1 MKLWQACGHVIK
13 SGKARYTHVRHSLY
27 NETCPRVLCSLDPNW
42 QAASKAFSSLTES
55 ADPVKVLTA
64 AQVNYS
70 FHILAVGRNGARG
83 GSPHVIFQPRPSTKS
98 PPHNYFT
105 LLRTHARGRA
115 WVPRLLIG
123 CLHGYYTRPTLHWEG
138 HRCFPSGRPPD
149 TGPSSGVFW
158 LMEGMWMG
166 GC

>member
-13 SGKARYTHVRHSLY
+13 SGNARYTHVLY
-27 NETCPRVLCSLDPNW
+27 NETWPRVLCSLDPNW

-83 GSPHVIFQPRPSTKS
+83 GSVYTYVRTYPSM
-98 PPHNYFT
+98 Y
-105 LLRTHARGRA
+105 
-115 WVPRLLIG
+115 V
-123 CLHGYYTRPTLHWEG
+123 
-138 HRCFPSGRPPD
+138 
-149 TGPSSGVFW
+149 
-158 LMEGMWMG
+158 
-166 GC
+166 